1 MKVRYIKVKRKG
13 SEKMNKDEIL
23 AKSKNEGSDERVL
36 GVWLAS
42 FGYANIITLVLCF
55 IFVGINGIRGKSYM
69 EFITIAAASQS
80 ATDFYK
86 YKELK
91 DKRNLL
97 IFIYS
102 GILAIGS
109 FVLFVVKG

>member
-1 MKVRYIKVKRKG
+1 
-13 SEKMNKDEIL
+13 MNKDEIL
-23 AKSKNEGSDERVL
+23 TKSKKSGSDERVL
-36 GVWLAS
+36 SVWLAS
-42 FGYANIITLVLCF
+42 FGYANIITMVLCLVF
-55 IFVGINGIRGKSYM
+55 IGINGIKGKSYM

-97 IFIYS
+97 VFIYT
-102 GILAIGS
+102 GLLAIVS
-109 FVLFVVKG
+109 FILFVVKG